1 MSFNV
6 LLSINLIIPALENE
20 TKMKLKIKILQQQD
34 VRYHFLSSVD
44 QCGTEN
50 ESPCLCFPL
59 AGETEEV
66 VACPVLWQRDETE
79 AAVY

>member
-1 MSFNV
+1 
-6 LLSINLIIPALENE
+6 
-20 TKMKLKIKILQQQD
+20 MKLKKKILQQQD

-50 ESPCLCFPL
+50 EFPCLCFPL

-66 VACPVLWQRDETE
+66 VACPVL
-79 AAVY
+79 